1 MNKYH
6 EGDATLSGKVAEGT
20 SYVNVYVNDTLIRK
34 RNVEANGVDLI
45 SYLGDAGA
53 KVGDTIKVVHFNYK
67 NEVGKAAILTAVAS
81 SVETIDYLAG
91 DTTLYRKTTATSDKV
106 DLYVNGEFLR
116 IRVVDKTTGEFFASL
131 LKDGILPKVGDEIKI
146 VSRTDKGF
154 IQSAYITRSAYS

>member
-20 SYVNVYVNDTLIRK
+20 SYVNVYVNDNLIRK

-53 KVGDTIKVVHFNYK
+53 KVGDTIKVVPYNNK
-67 NEVGKAAILTAVAS
+67 NEAGKAAILTVVAS

-91 DTTLYRKTTATSDKV
+91 DTTLYGKTTATSDKV
-106 DLYVNGEFLR
+106 DIYVNGDFLR
-116 IRVVDKTTGEFFASL
+116 T
-131 LKDGILPKVGDEIKI
+131 
-146 VSRTDKGF
+146 
-154 IQSAYITRSAYS
+154 